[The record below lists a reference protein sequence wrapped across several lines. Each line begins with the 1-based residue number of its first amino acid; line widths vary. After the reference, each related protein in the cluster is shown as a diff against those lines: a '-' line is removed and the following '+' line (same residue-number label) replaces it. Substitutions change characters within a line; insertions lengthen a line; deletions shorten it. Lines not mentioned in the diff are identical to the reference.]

1 MRDLPDR
8 FWERVRVAIPQADVP
23 VVQVPESL
31 RRPRLDVSRRQV
43 LAVGGAAV
51 VALLVL
57 ALRLAVAQAGAEP
70 VPVSA
75 TPAGLVSRSV
85 PSALASDGAASG
97 GGASGGVGAGA
108 GSGPDGAAAQVVV
121 HIVGQVAHPGL
132 VTLPAGA
139 RVADAIRAA
148 GGALETAD
156 LGGVNLARILVDAE
170 QVVVPKPGEWVPSS
184 SGGAPTGGGSGSGG
198 LVNLNAATLSD
209 LDGLPGIGPVLA
221 QRILDWRTEHQRFS
235 SVDELGEVPGIGPKL
250 LAQLRSKVR
259 V

>member
-85 PSALASDGAASG
+85 PSALASDGAAAG
-97 GGASGGVGAGA
+97 GGASGGASGGAG
-108 GSGPDGAAAQVVV
+108 GGPTGAAAQVVV

-235 SVDELGEVPGIGPKL
+235 SIDELGEVPGIGPKL

>member
-23 VVQVPESL
+23 VVKVPESL

-43 LAVGGAAV
+43 LAVGLAAV

-85 PSALASDGAASG
+85 PSGLASG
-97 GGASGGVGAGA
+97 GAAGGGAGGAAGGVASGAT
-108 GSGPDGAAAQVVV
+108 AQVVV

-132 VTLPAGA
+132 VTLPAGS

-148 GGALETAD
+148 GGALPTAD
-156 LGGVNLARILVDAE
+156 LAGVNLARVLVDAE
-170 QVVVPKPGEWVPSS
+170 QVRVPKPGEWVPSS

-198 LVNLNAATLSD
+198 LVDLNSASVSD
-209 LDGLPGIGPVLA
+209 LDALPGIGPVLA

-235 SVDELGEVPGIGPKL
+235 SIDELGEVPGIGPKL

>member
-85 PSALASDGAASG
+85 PSALASDGAAAG
-97 GGASGGVGAGA
+97 GGASGGAG
-108 GSGPDGAAAQVVV
+108 GGPTGAAAQVVV

-148 GGALETAD
+148 GGALPTAD
-156 LGGVNLARILVDAE
+156 LAGVNLARILVDAE

>member
-85 PSALASDGAASG
+85 PSALASGGAASG

-148 GGALETAD
+148 GGALQTAD
-156 LGGVNLARILVDAE
+156 LAGVNLARILVDAE

>member
-85 PSALASDGAASG
+85 PSALASDGAAAG
-97 GGASGGVGAGA
+97 GGASGGADG
-108 GSGPDGAAAQVVV
+108 GPTGAAAQVVV

>member
-85 PSALASDGAASG
+85 PSALASGGAASG

-108 GSGPDGAAAQVVV
+108 GSGPDGATAQIVV

-156 LGGVNLARILVDAE
+156 LGGMNLASIVVDAE

>member
-75 TPAGLVSRSV
+75 TPAGRVSRSV
-85 PSALASDGAASG
+85 PSALASDGAAAG
-97 GGASGGVGAGA
+97 GGASGGAG
-108 GSGPDGAAAQVVV
+108 GGPTGAAAQVVV

-235 SVDELGEVPGIGPKL
+235 SIDELGEVPGIGPKL

>member
-85 PSALASDGAASG
+85 PSALASDGAAAG
-97 GGASGGVGAGA
+97 GGASGGAG
-108 GSGPDGAAAQVVV
+108 GGPTGAAAQVVV

-148 GGALETAD
+148 GGALQTAD
-156 LGGVNLARILVDAE
+156 LAGVNLARILVDAE

-209 LDGLPGIGPVLA
+209 LDGLPEIGRAHV
-221 QRILDWRTEHQRFS
+221 
-235 SVDELGEVPGIGPKL
+235 
-250 LAQLRSKVR
+250 
-259 V
+259 

>member
-85 PSALASDGAASG
+85 PSALASDGAAAG
-97 GGASGGVGAGA
+97 GGASGGAG
-108 GSGPDGAAAQVVV
+108 GGPTGAAAQVVV

-235 SVDELGEVPGIGPKL
+235 SIDELGEVPGIGPKL

>member
-85 PSALASDGAASG
+85 PSALASDGAAAG
-97 GGASGGVGAGA
+97 GGASGGAG
-108 GSGPDGAAAQVVV
+108 GGPTGAAAQVVV

>member
-23 VVQVPESL
+23 VVKVPESL

-43 LAVGGAAV
+43 LAVGLAAV

-85 PSALASDGAASG
+85 PSGLASG
-97 GGASGGVGAGA
+97 GAAGGGAGGAAGGVASGAT
-108 GSGPDGAAAQVVV
+108 AQVVV

-132 VTLPAGA
+132 VTLPAGS

-148 GGALETAD
+148 GGALPTAD
-156 LGGVNLARILVDAE
+156 LAGVNLARVLVDAE
-170 QVVVPKPGEWVPSS
+170 QVRVPKPGEWVPSS

-198 LVNLNAATLSD
+198 LVDLNSASVSD

-235 SVDELGEVPGIGPKL
+235 SIDELGEVPGIGPKL

>member
-85 PSALASDGAASG
+85 PSALASDGAAAG
-97 GGASGGVGAGA
+97 GGASGGAG
-108 GSGPDGAAAQVVV
+108 GGPTGAAAQVVV

-148 GGALETAD
+148 GGALQTTD
-156 LGGVNLARILVDAE
+156 LAGVNLARILVDAE

>member
-85 PSALASDGAASG
+85 PSALASG
-97 GGASGGVGAGA
+97 
-108 GSGPDGAAAQVVV
+108 GAAAGADPTGATAKVVV

-132 VTLPAGA
+132 VPLPAGA

-148 GGALETAD
+148 GGALPTAD
-156 LGGVNLARILVDAE
+156 LAGVNLARILVDAE

-235 SVDELGEVPGIGPKL
+235 SIDELGEVPGIGPKL

>member
-43 LAVGGAAV
+43 LAVGLAAV

-70 VPVSA
+70 
-75 TPAGLVSRSV
+75 
-85 PSALASDGAASG
+85 
-97 GGASGGVGAGA
+97 
-108 GSGPDGAAAQVVV
+108 
-121 HIVGQVAHPGL
+121 GQVAHPGL
-132 VTLPAGA
+132 VPLPAGA

-148 GGALETAD
+148 GGALQTAD
-156 LGGVNLARILVDAE
+156 LAGVNLARILVDAE

-235 SVDELGEVPGIGPKL
+235 SIDELGEVPGIGPKL

>member
-85 PSALASDGAASG
+85 PSALASDGAAAG
-97 GGASGGVGAGA
+97 GGASGGAG
-108 GSGPDGAAAQVVV
+108 GGPTGAAAQVVV

-221 QRILDWRTEHQRFS
+221 QRILDWRMEHQRFS

>member
-23 VVQVPESL
+23 VVKVPESL

-43 LAVGGAAV
+43 LAVGLAAV

-85 PSALASDGAASG
+85 PSGLASG
-97 GGASGGVGAGA
+97 GAAGGGAGGAAGGFASGAT
-108 GSGPDGAAAQVVV
+108 AQVVV

-132 VTLPAGA
+132 VTLPAGS

-148 GGALETAD
+148 GGALPTAD
-156 LGGVNLARILVDAE
+156 LAGVNLARVLIDAE
-170 QVVVPKPGEWVPSS
+170 QVRVPKPGEWVPSS

-198 LVNLNAATLSD
+198 LVDLNSASVSD

-235 SVDELGEVPGIGPKL
+235 SIDELGEVPGIGPKL

>member
-43 LAVGGAAV
+43 LAVGGTAV

-85 PSALASDGAASG
+85 PSALAS
-97 GGASGGVGAGA
+97 GGADAGGGAGA
-108 GSGPDGAAAQVVV
+108 GAGGDPTGATAQVVV

-148 GGALETAD
+148 GGALPTAD
-156 LGGVNLARILVDAE
+156 LAGVNLARILVDAE

-198 LVNLNAATLSD
+198 LVNLNAATISD

-235 SVDELGEVPGIGPKL
+235 SIDELGEVPGIGPKL

>member
-23 VVQVPESL
+23 VVKVPESL

-43 LAVGGAAV
+43 LAVGLAAV

-85 PSALASDGAASG
+85 PSGLASG
-97 GGASGGVGAGA
+97 GAAGGGAGGFASGAT
-108 GSGPDGAAAQVVV
+108 AQVVV

-132 VTLPAGA
+132 VTLPAGS

-148 GGALETAD
+148 GGALPTAD
-156 LGGVNLARILVDAE
+156 LAGVNLARVLVDAE
-170 QVVVPKPGEWVPSS
+170 QVRVPKPGEWVPSS

-198 LVNLNAATLSD
+198 LVDLNSASVSD

-235 SVDELGEVPGIGPKL
+235 SIDELGEVPGIGPKL

>member
-23 VVQVPESL
+23 VVKVPESL

-43 LAVGGAAV
+43 LAVGLAAV

-85 PSALASDGAASG
+85 PSGLASG
-97 GGASGGVGAGA
+97 GAAGGGAGGAAGGFASGAT
-108 GSGPDGAAAQVVV
+108 AQVVV

-132 VTLPAGA
+132 VTLPAGS

-148 GGALETAD
+148 GGALPTAD
-156 LGGVNLARILVDAE
+156 LAGVNLARVLVDAE
-170 QVVVPKPGEWVPSS
+170 QVRVPKPGEWVPSS

-198 LVNLNAATLSD
+198 LVDLNSASVSD

-235 SVDELGEVPGIGPKL
+235 SIDELGEVPGIGPKL

>member
-23 VVQVPESL
+23 VVKVPESL

-43 LAVGGAAV
+43 LAVGLAAV

-85 PSALASDGAASG
+85 PSGLASGGAAGGGAG
-97 GGASGGVGAGA
+97 GGASGAT
-108 GSGPDGAAAQVVV
+108 AQVVV

-132 VTLPAGA
+132 VTLPAGS

-148 GGALETAD
+148 GGALPTAD
-156 LGGVNLARILVDAE
+156 LAGVNLARVLVDAE
-170 QVVVPKPGEWVPSS
+170 QVRVPKPGEWVPSS

-198 LVNLNAATLSD
+198 LVDLNSASVSD

-235 SVDELGEVPGIGPKL
+235 SIDELGEVPGIGPKL

>member
-85 PSALASDGAASG
+85 PSALASDGAAAG
-97 GGASGGVGAGA
+97 GGASGGAG
-108 GSGPDGAAAQVVV
+108 GGPTGAAAQVVV

-132 VTLPAGA
+132 VTLPAGS

-148 GGALETAD
+148 GGALPTAD
-156 LGGVNLARILVDAE
+156 LAGVNLARVLVDAE
-170 QVVVPKPGEWVPSS
+170 QVRVPKPGEWVPSS

-235 SVDELGEVPGIGPKL
+235 SIDELGEVPGIGPKL

>member
-43 LAVGGAAV
+43 LAVG
-51 VALLVL
+51 
-57 ALRLAVAQAGAEP
+57 
-70 VPVSA
+70 
-75 TPAGLVSRSV
+75 
-85 PSALASDGAASG
+85 
-97 GGASGGVGAGA
+97 
-108 GSGPDGAAAQVVV
+108 GAAAQVVV

-235 SVDELGEVPGIGPKL
+235 SIDELGEVPGIGPKL

>member
-85 PSALASDGAASG
+85 PSALASEGAAAG
-97 GGASGGVGAGA
+97 GGASGGAG
-108 GSGPDGAAAQVVV
+108 GGPTGAAAQVVV

-235 SVDELGEVPGIGPKL
+235 SIDELGEVPGIGPKL

>member
-108 GSGPDGAAAQVVV
+108 GSGPDGATAQVVV

-148 GGALETAD
+148 GGALQTAA
-156 LGGVNLARILVDAE
+156 LAGVNLARILVDAE

>member
-85 PSALASDGAASG
+85 PSALASGGAASG

-108 GSGPDGAAAQVVV
+108 GSGPDGATAQIVV

>member
-23 VVQVPESL
+23 VVKVPESL

-43 LAVGGAAV
+43 LAVGLAAV

-85 PSALASDGAASG
+85 PSGLASG
-97 GGASGGVGAGA
+97 GAAGGGAGGAAGGFASGAT
-108 GSGPDGAAAQVVV
+108 AQVVV

-132 VTLPAGA
+132 VTLPAGS

-148 GGALETAD
+148 GGALPTAD
-156 LGGVNLARILVDAE
+156 LAGVNLARVLVDAE
-170 QVVVPKPGEWVPSS
+170 QVRVPKPGEWVPSS

-198 LVNLNAATLSD
+198 LVDLNSASVSD
-209 LDGLPGIGPVLA
+209 LDALPGIGPVLA

-235 SVDELGEVPGIGPKL
+235 SIDELGEVPGIGPKL

>member
-85 PSALASDGAASG
+85 PSALASGGAASG